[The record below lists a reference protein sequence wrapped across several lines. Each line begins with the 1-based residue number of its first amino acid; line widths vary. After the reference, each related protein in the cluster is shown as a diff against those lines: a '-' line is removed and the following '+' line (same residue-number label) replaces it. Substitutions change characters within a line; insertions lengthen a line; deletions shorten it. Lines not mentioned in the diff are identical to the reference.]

1 MTQEKQ
7 PVTSVTPAT
16 PQTPKASTVA
26 PKAPPVTRG
35 KAWLLAS
42 RPKTLTASIIPV
54 IAGTALANAVMLDMN
69 WTIAFFALLCA
80 MLIHVATNL
89 INDALD
95 FKKGADTKTRIGP
108 TRVTQSGLLPMT
120 HVYWAGIGC
129 LGLAFLFGIPL
140 MIKGGF
146 PITLLLIVSI
156 ACAYL
161 YTGGPYPLAYH
172 GLGDLFVLLFFGL
185 GAVVGV
191 YYLQTKFVDDR
202 SILAGLQIGMLAT
215 VLIAIN
221 NLRDR
226 EGDVK
231 ANKRTLA
238 VRFGVN
244 FMRYEITLFAFVPF
258 LLNMMWLKF
267 GYLFAGML
275 PWLAL
280 PLAIKVV
287 TGVWKLEPGVLYNRF
302 FAQAALLHL
311 LFGLLLSLGFLL
323 K

>member
-1 MTQEKQ
+1 MTQEKH
-7 PVTSVTPAT
+7 PVT
-16 PQTPKASTVA
+16 PQAPQAPKTTPKAA
-26 PKAPPVTRG
+26 PITRG
-35 KAWLLAS
+35 KTWLLAS

-54 IAGTALANAVMLDMN
+54 IVGTALADAVLLDMN

-108 TRVTQSGLLPMT
+108 TRVTQSGLLPMSY
-120 HVYWAGIGC
+120 VYWAGIGC
-129 LGLAFLFGIPL
+129 LGLAFIFGIPL

-146 PITLLLIVSI
+146 PIALLLIVSI

-161 YTGGPYPLAYH
+161 YTGGPFPLAYH

-191 YYLQTKFVDDR
+191 YYLQTMFVDDR
-202 SILAGLQIGMLAT
+202 AILAGVQIGMLAT

-226 EGDVK
+226 TEDAK

-238 VRFGVN
+238 VRFGVT
-244 FMRYEITLFAFVPF
+244 FMRYEITLFTFVPF
-258 LLNMMWLKF
+258 LLNMVWLKF
-267 GYLFAGML
+267 GYLLAGML

-287 TGVWKLEPGVLYNRF
+287 TGILKLEPGALYNRF

-311 LFGLLLSLGFLL
+311 LFGLLLSLGFML